1 MKNKLTLFWAIFCS
15 CTAIYSQN
23 FSLKSCHAHNDY
35 VHLSPFYEAYN
46 LGFGSIEADVFLIN
60 NELYVAHDSVDINS
74 ERTLKKLYIEPIL
87 AEIEKNDGKLK
98 QPLQL
103 LIDLKTGGNSLK
115 TVENQLI
122 GYKELFKKAKVTIV
136 ISGEMPLPSDFE
148 KYDEMLNFDGR
159 ISTEYTNKQSKRLA
173 LYSQSFEDFVKE
185 WKGKNQLGDDQ
196 LEGLEKFVK
205 TIHKKGKKLR
215 FWATP
220 DTPTA
225 WTTLMNLKLD
235 YVGTDNLKGLAKF
248 LE

>member
-1 MKNKLTLFWAIFCS
+1 MKNMIIIYFAILFFCTES
-15 CTAIYSQN
+15 FAQN
-23 FSLKSCHAHNDY
+23 FSLQSCHAHNDY
-35 VHLSPFYEAYN
+35 VHQTPFYEAYN

-60 NELYVAHDSVDINS
+60 DELFVAHDSVDIS
-74 ERTLKKLYIEPIL
+74 KERTLKKLYIDPIL

-103 LIDLKTGGNSLK
+103 LIDLKTSGNSLK
-115 TVENQLI
+115 IVENQLI
-122 GYKELFKKAKVTIV
+122 GYKELFKKAKVKVV
-136 ISGEMPLPSDFE
+136 ISGEMPAPADFE
-148 KYDEMLNFDGR
+148 KYDEMINFDGR
-159 ISTEYTNKQSKRLA
+159 ITTEYTNKQLKRVG
-173 LYSQSFEDFVKE
+173 LYSQSFGDFVKE

-196 LEGLEKFVK
+196 LETVENFVK
-205 TIHKKGKKLR
+205 IIHKKGKKLR

-225 WTTLMNLKLD
+225 WTTLINLKLD